1 MMSRTHFLRSAL
13 STLGRTTTVG
23 GGAARSPCLTPLTP
37 ALRFLADDSEIKAAT
52 LKRDRDMGSIW
63 ILQDAELEAIW
74 DKAHDKSEAHSTP
87 FVVEEVVRLTI
98 NKQREKLSAAIEAK
112 EAKEAKLKGA
122 EDLGMLS
129 SLLRWKRWGLAIE
142 IEDCADELEAARL
155 LLKHLHATDETVSYI
170 MEAMGAEEGSV
181 EGSVSKETFLGAV
194 RGGVM
199 EQEEIATFIESLD
212 ELEPKK

>member
-1 MMSRTHFLRSAL
+1 MPEL
-13 STLGRTTTVG
+13 SSSGDEEGSDDESNTSMADFG
-23 GGAARSPCLTPLTP
+23 GNIQA
-37 ALRFLADDSEIKAAT
+37 
-52 LKRDRDMGSIW
+52 
-63 ILQDAELEAIW
+63 
-74 DKAHDKSEAHSTP
+74 
-87 FVVEEVVRLTI
+87 
-98 NKQREKLSAAIEAK
+98 
-112 EAKEAKLKGA
+112 AKEAKLKGA

>member
-52 LKRDRDMGSIW
+52 LKRDRDMGAIW

-98 NKQREKLSAAIEAK
+98 NKQREKLSADMFKILVEYARKA
-112 EAKEAKLKGA
+112 
-122 EDLGMLS
+122 S
-129 SLLRWKRWGLAIE
+129 SIITAVG
-142 IEDCADELEAARL
+142 AAR
-155 LLKHLHATDETVSYI
+155 DCSPVS
-170 MEAMGAEEGSV
+170 
-181 EGSVSKETFLGAV
+181 
-194 RGGVM
+194 R
-199 EQEEIATFIESLD
+199 
-212 ELEPKK
+212 